1 MHTFRLWTDTQIRH
15 LGVSLHYAMRSVC
28 LLQTQCKTRGM
39 TTIFRPMKG
48 IPFLIQ
54 NYIEIKFGHRNLS
67 VVIRRYLLYSKNNA
81 TEKNIPIDILKVMLL
96 LQ

>member
-39 TTIFRPMKG
+39 TTIFRQMKG
-48 IPFLIQ
+48 IPFLMQ
-54 NYIEIKFGHRNLS
+54 NYIEIKFGHRNVLEI
-67 VVIRRYLLYSKNNA
+67 IR
-81 TEKNIPIDILKVMLL
+81 
-96 LQ
+96 